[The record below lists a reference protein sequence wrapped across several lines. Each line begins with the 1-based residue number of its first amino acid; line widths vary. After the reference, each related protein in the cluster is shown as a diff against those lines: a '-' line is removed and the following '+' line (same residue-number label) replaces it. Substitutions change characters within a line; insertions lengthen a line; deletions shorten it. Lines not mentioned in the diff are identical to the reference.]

1 MHQWAVW
8 RFRTGQTEPSSFTTG
23 MGELASIP
31 DTSEASISPA
41 TAAPQLPA
49 ATAVDC
55 GFRGRPMVFDH
66 DWRAAS
72 APRGCSPG
80 AFRHSLRGKCSKSGA
95 VSSEPMN
102 LPWTS
107 QESIENSLMR
117 VEPMIPDE
125 AFRIPPVA
133 AEQVQARSRLRTAY
147 YPRDHRCTVGVPP
160 MSAKIWEPRP
170 HCIFTQLRP
179 LSVRPGG
186 GATVTGTAL
195 APE

>member
-1 MHQWAVW
+1 M
-8 RFRTGQTEPSSFTTG
+8 E
-23 MGELASIP
+23 ELASIP

-49 ATAVDC
+49 ATAVDR

-72 APRGCSPG
+72 APRGCSPGLAVYRLRTVVQLKELMPEDAPG

-133 AEQVQARSRLRTAY
+133 AEQVQARFRLRTAY
-147 YPRDHRCTVGVPP
+147 FPRDHRCTVGVPP